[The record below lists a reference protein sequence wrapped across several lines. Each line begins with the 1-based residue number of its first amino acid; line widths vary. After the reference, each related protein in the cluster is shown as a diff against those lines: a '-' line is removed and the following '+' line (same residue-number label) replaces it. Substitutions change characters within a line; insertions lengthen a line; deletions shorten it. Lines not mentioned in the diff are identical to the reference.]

1 MNYVQP
7 IRDKELVDALKV
19 HLKEKSYRNY
29 MLFILGINTGLRISD
44 LLKLKKANVYDKQQ
58 LVLVEKK
65 TKKRKFLPI
74 SKRMQQEIKRYCKEM
89 DDGDYLFPSRQG
101 INKPLGRQRA
111 YQMLKEAA
119 EEFGLEH
126 IGTHTLRK
134 TFGYHFYNKKKD
146 VAILQEIFNHSSPD
160 ITLRYIGI
168 NQDSINEALS
178 DFNL

>member
-7 IRDKELVDALKV
+7 IRDKELLEAIKK
-19 HLKEKSYRNY
+19 HLKEKNERNY
-29 MLFILGINTGLRISD
+29 MLFNFGINTGLRISD
-44 LLKLKKANVYDKQQ
+44 LLNFKKEDVFGKQQ
-58 LVLVEKK
+58 LVLVERK

-74 SKRMQQEIKRYCKEM
+74 SKRLQVELKRYCKDMEN
-89 DDGDYLFPSRQG
+89 GDYLFPSRQG
-101 INKPLGRQRA
+101 VNQPVCRQRA
-111 YQMLKEAA
+111 YQMLRETA

-134 TFGYHFYNKKKD
+134 TFGYHFYKKKKD